1 MRKLI
6 RTVYGSHYT
15 DTLVNIDY
23 IVSIHKIYSEPELLE
38 VRTVDTGTY
47 HVFAKDLLG
56 ILDIYSLEEIKKLL
70 EEQNK

>member
-1 MRKLI
+1 MIKFI

-23 IVSIHKIYSEPELLE
+23 IVSIHKILDEPELLE

-47 HVFAKDLLG
+47 HVFTKDLLG
-56 ILDIYSLEEIKKLL
+56 ILDGYSLKDIKKLL

>member
-1 MRKLI
+1 MIKFI

-15 DTLVNIDY
+15 NTLVNIDY

-47 HVFAKDLLG
+47 HVFAKDLLAVS
-56 ILDIYSLEEIKKLL
+56 DIYNREHIEKLL

>member
-1 MRKLI
+1 MIKFI

-23 IVSIHKIYSEPELLE
+23 IVSIHKILDKPELLE
-38 VRTVDTGTY
+38 VHTVDTGTY

-56 ILDIYSLEEIKKLL
+56 ILDIYSREDIEKLL

>member
-1 MRKLI
+1 MIKFI

-15 DTLVNIDY
+15 NTLVNINY

-56 ILDIYSLEEIKKLL
+56 ILDIYSREDIEKLL

>member
-1 MRKLI
+1 MIKFI

-15 DTLVNIDY
+15 NTLVNIDY

-38 VRTVDTGTY
+38 VRTVDTGAY
-47 HVFAKDLLG
+47 HVFAKDLLEVS
-56 ILDIYSLEEIKKLL
+56 DIYNREHIEKLL

>member
-1 MRKLI
+1 MIKFI

-15 DTLVNIDY
+15 NTLVNINY
-23 IVSIHKIYSEPELLE
+23 IISVCKSSSEPEILE
-38 VRTVDTGTY
+38 LHTVDTGTY

-56 ILDIYSLEEIKKLL
+56 ILDIYSLEDIKKLL

>member
-1 MRKLI
+1 MIKFI
-6 RTVYGSHYT
+6 RTVYGSRYT
-15 DTLVNIDY
+15 NTLVNINH
-23 IVSIHKIYSEPELLE
+23 IVSVHKIYSEPELLE

-56 ILDIYSLEEIKKLL
+56 ILDIYSREDIEKLL

>member
-1 MRKLI
+1 MIKFI

-15 DTLVNIDY
+15 NTLVNIDY

-47 HVFAKDLLG
+47 HVFAKDLLK
-56 ILDIYSLEEIKKLL
+56 ISDIYNREHIEKLL

>member
-1 MRKLI
+1 MIKFI

-15 DTLVNIDY
+15 NTLVNIDY

-47 HVFAKDLLG
+47 HVFAKDLL
-56 ILDIYSLEEIKKLL
+56 EV
-70 EEQNK
+70 

>member
-1 MRKLI
+1 MPKFI

-15 DTLVNIDY
+15 NTLVNIDY

-56 ILDIYSLEEIKKLL
+56 ILDIYSLEDIKKLL

>member
-1 MRKLI
+1 MIKFI

-23 IVSIHKIYSEPELLE
+23 IVSVHKILDEPELLK
-38 VRTVDTGTY
+38 VHVVDDGTY
-47 HVFAKDLLG
+47 HVFAKDLLDVS
-56 ILDIYSLEEIKKLL
+56 DIYNREHIEKLL

>member
-23 IVSIHKIYSEPELLE
+23 IVSVHKILDEPELLK
-38 VRTVDTGTY
+38 VHVVDDGTY

-56 ILDIYSLEEIKKLL
+56 ILDIYSLAEIKKLL

>member
-1 MRKLI
+1 MIKFI

-15 DTLVNIDY
+15 NTLVNIDY

-56 ILDIYSLEEIKKLL
+56 ILDIYSRKDIEELL

>member
-1 MRKLI
+1 MRKFI

-15 DTLVNIDY
+15 NTLVNIDY
-23 IVSIHKIYSEPELLE
+23 IVSIHKIYSKPEILE
-38 VRTVDTGTY
+38 LHTVDTGTY
-47 HVFAKDLLG
+47 HVFAKDLLE